1 MKSATGVLMK
11 RLNRFLLIQS
21 GRGDQGRKNEI
32 HFFGAEFNSSAC
44 PVKEY
49 LLRFPRAPLE
59 MTPYTFDKSP
69 AYVQDHDT
77 LKQIKSTLPGVKLIL
92 LLRNP
97 VSRAYSA
104 FQHHCR
110 HARYVQYNGHIVNLR
125 SHAAI
130 REGLS
135 YGPSL
140 TNLTVTKRGRSLKI
154 LAYPCDPGDFHRYY
168 TCSSAM
174 SPKVQSA
181 VNYTEMNKEEVDIGL
196 YAHQLEGLFGLFDK
210 KDVLVLFQE
219 EMRDN
224 EGQVERRVID
234 FLDTGMLPMK
244 ETASTNKGTNTH
256 SAPVRDF
263 MYRIGLGTKKSRIKP
278 MLKKTEE
285 ALGNFYRASN
295 QRTATILGQMKISLP
310 SEWVI

>member
-1 MKSATGVLMK
+1 
-11 RLNRFLLIQS
+11 
-21 GRGDQGRKNEI
+21 
-32 HFFGAEFNSSAC
+32 
-44 PVKEY
+44 
-49 LLRFPRAPLE
+49 
-59 MTPYTFDKSP
+59 
-69 AYVQDHDT
+69 
-77 LKQIKSTLPGVKLIL
+77 
-92 LLRNP
+92 
-97 VSRAYSA
+97 
-104 FQHHCR
+104 
-110 HARYVQYNGHIVNLR
+110 
-125 SHAAI
+125 
-130 REGLS
+130 
-135 YGPSL
+135 
-140 TNLTVTKRGRSLKI
+140 
-154 LAYPCDPGDFHRYY
+154 
-168 TCSSAM
+168 M